1 MQNLLCCHIL
11 KNQEQDRQR
20 WACSYFRKG
29 ICTKK
34 YVQMINDFTT
44 FCTTPRTRRQYGS
57 CNWILEKN
65 YRANIYNYL
74 FVGSF
79 HILTQTI
86 FFLIYTCP
94 KWKQWEK
101 SGIYIT
107 RQFMAIQNSGLDNN
121 QVKWIH
127 RRLETFKVIVSTFF

>member
-1 MQNLLCCHIL
+1 
-11 KNQEQDRQR
+11 
-20 WACSYFRKG
+20 
-29 ICTKK
+29 
-34 YVQMINDFTT
+34 MINDFTT

-57 CNWILEKN
+57 CNWILVKN

-127 RRLETFKVIVSTFF
+127 RRLETFKVIVSTFFLKKKMTRKIRSYYSLDAYSVKTLFLCNN